1 MEVPREHLLLEAG
14 KASKRL
20 VAIVCVQENDIFR
33 LDYIFDDSGK
43 DFTLTVRVPVK
54 KPVVDS
60 IMGTFPVAE
69 LFEREIHD
77 FFGVEFHGN
86 RRLHDKLFLPEDY
99 KGAPPLRKGGHTHA

>member
-1 MEVPREHLLLEAG
+1 MEVNRKELLLEAG
-14 KASKRL
+14 KANKRL
-20 VAIVCVQENDIFR
+20 VAIVCVQEKDSFR
-33 LDYIFDDSGK
+33 LDYIFGERGEDI
-43 DFTLTVRVPVK
+43 TLTVRAPLK

-99 KGAPPLRKGGHTHA
+99 KGPPPLRKGGHKHA